1 MKSHVC
7 KTALV
12 IMILSFVSLLGCRTV
27 VTDVNALLGSNNPDK
42 NLGTPVNYNKD
53 YVEVAYNAPQP
64 EDEDIVSDTDDAAK
78 DDLDL
83 DKETT
88 EKSKDENDKP
98 DRDTDKNGNKES
110 DDDLNESDD
119 TKDDLENPD
128 GEDSENP
135 DDEDADNPDGE
146 TNADEEVDGEED
158 EDNDLNASMA
168 SDNFDAEFYAATYPD
183 VVAVF
188 GDSPE
193 ALYKHYLDYGK
204 AEGRSC
210 NAEEYSLLNESSE

>member
-12 IMILSFVSLLGCRTV
+12 ILMLSFVSLLGCRTV
-27 VTDVNALLGSNNPDK
+27 VTDVNALLGTNESGE

-53 YVEVAYNAPQP
+53 YVEVAYNASKP
-64 EDEDIVSDTDDAAK
+64 ETEDIVSESEDEAK
-78 DDLDL
+78 DDLEEINED
-83 DKETT
+83 
-88 EKSKDENDKP
+88 KSKDEDDKSE
-98 DRDTDKNGNKES
+98 RDADSKDKEES
-110 DDDLNESDD
+110 EDLNNESEEDS
-119 TKDDLENPD
+119 ENED
-128 GEDSENP
+128 DSENP
-135 DDEDADNPDGE
+135 DDEDTDNPDDE
-146 TNADEEVDGEED
+146 TDVDEEVESEEN
-158 EDNDLNASMA
+158 EDDDLNASMA

-188 GDSPE
+188 GNSPE

>member
-7 KTALV
+7 KTALF
-12 IMILSFVSLLGCRTV
+12 ILMLSFVSLLGCRTV
-27 VTDVNALLGSNNPDK
+27 VTDVNALLGTNESGE

-53 YVEVAYNAPQP
+53 YVEVAYNASKP
-64 EDEDIVSDTDDAAK
+64 ETEDIVSESEDEAK
-78 DDLDL
+78 DDLEEINED
-83 DKETT
+83 
-88 EKSKDENDKP
+88 KSKDEDDKSE
-98 DRDTDKNGNKES
+98 RDADSKDKEES
-110 DDDLNESDD
+110 EDLNNESEEDS
-119 TKDDLENPD
+119 ENED
-128 GEDSENP
+128 DSENP
-135 DDEDADNPDGE
+135 DDEDTDNPDDE
-146 TNADEEVDGEED
+146 TDADEEGESEENED
-158 EDNDLNASMA
+158 DDLNASMA

-188 GDSPE
+188 GNSPE

>member
-12 IMILSFVSLLGCRTV
+12 ILMLSFVSLLGCRTV
-27 VTDVNALLGSNNPDK
+27 VTDVNALLGTNESGE
-42 NLGTPVNYNKD
+42 NLGIPVNYNKD
-53 YVEVAYNAPQP
+53 YVEVAYNASKP
-64 EDEDIVSDTDDAAK
+64 ETEDIVSESEDEAK
-78 DDLDL
+78 DDLEEINED
-83 DKETT
+83 
-88 EKSKDENDKP
+88 KSKDEDDKSE
-98 DRDTDKNGNKES
+98 RDADSKDDKES
-110 DDDLNESDD
+110 DNDLNESDD
-119 TKDDLENPD
+119 TKDNSENSDDDDL
-128 GEDSENP
+128 GNP
-135 DDEDADNPDGE
+135 DDEDTDKSEDE
-146 TNADEEVDGEED
+146 TDAGEEVESEEN
-158 EDNDLNASMA
+158 EDDDLNASMA

-188 GDSPE
+188 GNSPE

>member
-12 IMILSFVSLLGCRTV
+12 ILMLSFVSLLGCRTV
-27 VTDVNALLGSNNPDK
+27 VTDVNALLGTNESGE

-53 YVEVAYNAPQP
+53 YVEVAYNASKP
-64 EDEDIVSDTDDAAK
+64 ETEDIVSESEDEAK
-78 DDLDL
+78 DDLEEINED
-83 DKETT
+83 
-88 EKSKDENDKP
+88 KSKDEDDKSE
-98 DRDTDKNGNKES
+98 RDADSKDKEES
-110 DDDLNESDD
+110 EDLNNESEEDSEKED
-119 TKDDLENPD
+119 
-128 GEDSENP
+128 DSENP
-135 DDEDADNPDGE
+135 DDSKNPDDE
-146 TNADEEVDGEED
+146 TDADEEGESEENED
-158 EDNDLNASMA
+158 DDLNASMA
-168 SDNFDAEFYAATYPD
+168 SDNFDAEFYAAAYPD

-188 GDSPE
+188 GNSPE

>member
-12 IMILSFVSLLGCRTV
+12 ILMLSFVSLLGCRTV
-27 VTDVNALLGSNNPDK
+27 VTDVNALLGTNESGE
-42 NLGTPVNYNKD
+42 NLGIPVNYNKD
-53 YVEVAYNAPQP
+53 YVEVAYNASQP
-64 EDEDIVSDTDDAAK
+64 ETEDIVSDTEAK
-78 DDLDL
+78 TEEDLDN
-83 DKETT
+83 ETT
-88 EKSKDENDKP
+88 EDKSKDEDDKS
-98 DRDTDKNGNKES
+98 DRDADSKDKEES
-110 DDDLNESDD
+110 EYLNNESEED
-119 TKDDLENPD
+119 TENED
-128 GEDSENP
+128 DSENP
-135 DDEDADNPDGE
+135 DDSKNPDDEPE
-146 TNADEEVDGEED
+146 TDEEIED
-158 EDNDLNASMA
+158 EENENNDLNASMA

-188 GDSPE
+188 GNSPE

>member
-12 IMILSFVSLLGCRTV
+12 ILMLSFVSLLGCRTV
-27 VTDVNALLGSNNPDK
+27 VTDVNALLGTNESGE

-53 YVEVAYNAPQP
+53 YVEVAYNASKP
-64 EDEDIVSDTDDAAK
+64 ETEDIVSESEDEAK
-78 DDLDL
+78 DDLEEINED
-83 DKETT
+83 
-88 EKSKDENDKP
+88 KSKDEDDKSE
-98 DRDTDKNGNKES
+98 RDADSKDKEES
-110 DDDLNESDD
+110 EDLNNESEEDS
-119 TKDDLENPD
+119 ENED
-128 GEDSENP
+128 DSENP
-135 DDEDADNPDGE
+135 DDEDTDNPDDE
-146 TNADEEVDGEED
+146 TDADEEGESEENED
-158 EDNDLNASMA
+158 DDLNASMA

-188 GDSPE
+188 GNSPE

>member
-12 IMILSFVSLLGCRTV
+12 ILMLSFVSLLGCRTV
-27 VTDVNALLGSNNPDK
+27 VTDVNALLGTNESGE

-53 YVEVAYNAPQP
+53 YVEVAYNASKP
-64 EDEDIVSDTDDAAK
+64 ETEDIVSESEDEAK
-78 DDLDL
+78 DDLEEINED
-83 DKETT
+83 
-88 EKSKDENDKP
+88 KSKDEDDKSE
-98 DRDTDKNGNKES
+98 RDADSKDKEES
-110 DDDLNESDD
+110 DNDLNESDD
-119 TKDDLENPD
+119 TKDNSENPD
-128 GEDSENP
+128 GDDLGNP
-135 DDEDADNPDGE
+135 DDEDTDNPDDE
-146 TNADEEVDGEED
+146 TDADEEGESEENED
-158 EDNDLNASMA
+158 DDLNASMA

-188 GDSPE
+188 GNSPE

>member
-12 IMILSFVSLLGCRTV
+12 ILMLSFVSLLGCRTV
-27 VTDVNALLGSNNPDK
+27 VTDVNALLGTNESGE
-42 NLGTPVNYNKD
+42 NLGIPVNYNKD
-53 YVEVAYNAPQP
+53 YVEVAYNASQP
-64 EDEDIVSDTDDAAK
+64 ETEDIVSDTEAK
-78 DDLDL
+78 TEEDLDN
-83 DKETT
+83 ETT
-88 EKSKDENDKP
+88 EDKSKDEDDKS
-98 DRDTDKNGNKES
+98 DRDADSKDKEES
-110 DDDLNESDD
+110 EDLNNESEEDS
-119 TKDDLENPD
+119 ENED
-128 GEDSENP
+128 DSENP
-135 DDEDADNPDGE
+135 DDSKNPDDEPE
-146 TNADEEVDGEED
+146 TDEEIED
-158 EDNDLNASMA
+158 EENENNDLNASMA

-188 GDSPE
+188 GNSPE

>member
-12 IMILSFVSLLGCRTV
+12 ILMLSFVSLLGCRTV
-27 VTDVNALLGSNNPDK
+27 VTDVNALLGTNESGE

-53 YVEVAYNAPQP
+53 YVEVAYNASKP
-64 EDEDIVSDTDDAAK
+64 ETEDIVSESEDEAK
-78 DDLDL
+78 DDLEEINED
-83 DKETT
+83 
-88 EKSKDENDKP
+88 KSKDEDDKSE
-98 DRDTDKNGNKES
+98 RDADSKDKEES
-110 DDDLNESDD
+110 EDLNNESEEDS
-119 TKDDLENPD
+119 ENED
-128 GEDSENP
+128 DSENP
-135 DDEDADNPDGE
+135 DDEDTDNPDDE
-146 TNADEEVDGEED
+146 TDADEEGESEENED
-158 EDNDLNASMA
+158 DDLNASMA
-168 SDNFDAEFYAATYPD
+168 SDNFDAEFYADTYPD

-188 GDSPE
+188 GNSPE